1 MTNYRTLFSYN
12 DAPSD
17 ESLQYPTQEPDYTK
31 LANLQVA
38 LANRQDK
45 VKAHWAIALQKD
57 PSAFGTR
64 QMLELY
70 TPTVVMISF

>member
-1 MTNYRTLFSYN
+1 MTLFSYN
-12 DAPSD
+12 DTPSD

-45 VKAHWAIALQKD
+45 VKAH
-57 PSAFGTR
+57 
-64 QMLELY
+64 
-70 TPTVVMISF
+70 